1 MLPSSSRGG
10 VYLSYLYYYHLFKK
24 IKHLSPSRIL
34 EDRIRIPNLEK
45 LALMF
50 KASLKNQLNLI

>member
-24 IKHLSPSRIL
+24 VKRLSPSRIL
-34 EDRIRIPNLEK
+34 EERIRISNLEK

-50 KASLKNQLNLI
+50 KASLKNQFNL